1 MKSSNSVANLVFL
14 PNVLFSLYR
23 THPDFA
29 EATTISPVSELARL
43 MVLIP
48 KLTTEHAAKAVKS
61 LSQLLN
67 LLTQIQFNTVLL
79 ACFSKRFSDIMLD
92 AMLRLLRSDYVPS
105 QYLLT
110 LQ

>member
-1 MKSSNSVANLVFL
+1 M

-23 THPDFA
+23 AHPDFA

-48 KLTTEHAAKAVKS
+48 KLTTGHAAEAVKS

-67 LLTQIQFNTVLL
+67 ILTQIQFNTVLPGF
-79 ACFSKRFSDIMLD
+79 FSKRFSDIILD
-92 AMLRLLRSDYVPS
+92 AILCLLRSDYVTS

-110 LQ
+110 LH